1 MKFIWEKTDIV
12 VGRRFRKSPATEVF
26 IIGYL
31 PGKDPSKFF
40 TTVSLLDG
48 MVNFERGLSIDELIE
63 LLNNTQM
70 VPVELLTCLEESK
83 YETPQ

>member
-1 MKFIWEKTDIV
+1 MKFIWEKTDIR
-12 VGRRFRKSPATEVF
+12 VGNRFRKNTSAEVF

-31 PGKDPSKFF
+31 PGKYPSDSL

-70 VPVELLTCLEESK
+70 VPVELLSCSEES
-83 YETPQ
+83 

>member
-1 MKFIWEKTDIV
+1 MKFVWEETDIV
-12 VGRRFRKSPATEVF
+12 VGRKFRKSPSTETF

-31 PGKDPSKFF
+31 PGKDTSNFF

-83 YETPQ
+83 YETR

>member
-1 MKFIWEKTDIV
+1 MKFVWEKTDIR
-12 VGRRFRKSPATEVF
+12 VGNRFRKNTSTEVY

-31 PGKDPSKFF
+31 PGKDPSNSF

-63 LLNNTQM
+63 LLNNTKM
-70 VPVELLTCLEESK
+70 VPVQILTCSEATD
-83 YETPQ
+83 ETR

>member
-12 VGRRFRKSPATEVF
+12 VGRKFRKSTATEVF

-31 PGKDPSKFF
+31 SGNDTSKFF

-48 MVNFERGLSIDELIE
+48 MVNFARGLSIDELIE

-70 VPVELLTCLEESK
+70 VPVELLTL
-83 YETPQ
+83 